1 MYAEKRIL
9 VSDKGTNAKT
19 KLIIFR
25 NIQKQ
30 NNDTAIRMNC
40 YPSSR
45 QTKKYKVFVPAGENP
60 AGLFMLPAYKP
71 DTSQMVL

>member
-30 NNDTAIRMNC
+30 NNDTAIRITVPLKRNHI
-40 YPSSR
+40 PFLQATNTIQKSSLGV
-45 QTKKYKVFVPAGENP
+45 QISL
-60 AGLFMLPAYKP
+60 LF
-71 DTSQMVL
+71 